1 MKKYCAPKIT
11 CQRIDTEIN
20 LVLMSEITPP
30 PDPEMMLM
38 MEEMDQETNGGIYSQ
53 FMNPMKWFK

>member
-1 MKKYCAPKIT
+1 MKKYYAPKIT

-38 MEEMDQETNGGIYSQ
+38 MEEMDQETNGGVFSQ